1 MEGVILW
8 FRPPYMSPGHV
19 VRHAGIRERSLR
31 KNGGTSNPQD
41 AGSKPAA
48 SRAEEPR
55 MRGELPCRH
64 AVDGTDAE
72 PLYPPGSTSEPL
84 LATEIGSGRD
94 DSRRLAKMPSR
105 LCGVRTQLHGEI
117 PWGPV
122 KARPT
127 CQRIYGRGYVLR
139 RSNN

>member
-1 MEGVILW
+1 MDIKEIRKRYQEFISGW
-8 FRPPYMSPGHV
+8 EEMGPPDGFDIGHV

-84 LATEIGSGRD
+84 LATEIGSVRD
-94 DSRRLAKMPSR
+94 GSR
-105 LCGVRTQLHGEI
+105 C
-117 PWGPV
+117 
-122 KARPT
+122 
-127 CQRIYGRGYVLR
+127 
-139 RSNN
+139 